1 MRISQKA
8 FNEIV
13 RENIED
19 FEYPVEEAIQEA
31 IKEAKLQG
39 YDVSG
44 ILQTVNAVMLDDDAV
59 ELLIARVKEADSL
72 LEAADVVNQAF
83 PVPDYEMLKPTVVS
97 VLLDKISEQSTVEE
111 QSALIRILISLVS
124 DDSIDCINSDKLLS
138 LLLNGVQSTDS
149 PLRLSAL
156 KCLHTFL
163 PQCEAISNSLCDRG
177 LIRCLVRLL
186 NSDSEEELLWVLK
199 CFVDL
204 DKNASDER
212 VHLQRIRAITENEGI
227 FDTCMDLYSRFAS
240 SRAAQL
246 HLNRFVTVVA
256 KSNSVCETL
265 ESLHILDALQR
276 QFTLLTE
283 EHSEEEASLLVSL
296 FQLAGTLGFAD
307 KLKLPLFEM
316 MKSVLPS
323 LLPRYRENP
332 VVMASLC
339 NCLTTVCL
347 RRKETY
353 PVLVE
358 TFQMHRVCLECL
370 QRFPDNGTL
379 HRACYGLLRCLVQNC
394 HECEAYLVKN
404 GLLEVLEADKKKGL
418 GQMVQQMRIALKSV
432 DLNA

>member
-1 MRISQKA
+1 
-8 FNEIV
+8 
-13 RENIED
+13 
-19 FEYPVEEAIQEA
+19 
-31 IKEAKLQG
+31 
-39 YDVSG
+39 
-44 ILQTVNAVMLDDDAV
+44 
-59 ELLIARVKEADSL
+59 
-72 LEAADVVNQAF
+72 
-83 PVPDYEMLKPTVVS
+83 MLKPTVVS